1 LEISEETTMDA
12 NTGKQKKHLGSCHCG
27 EVRFEVVVDASS
39 GSKCNCTIC
48 TKVSPTG
55 GIVKPDAFTLLTDEA
70 KLSTYE
76 WASRMSKR
84 FFCKSCGVHCFGRGH
99 LAELGGDFV
108 SVNFNCLDDVDLR
121 DVSLVYWDGR
131 HNNWQAG
138 PRKEP
143 WPLA

>member
-1 LEISEETTMDA
+1 LEISQETTMDA

-27 EVRFEVVVDASS
+27 DVRFEVVVDASS

-48 TKVSPTG
+48 TKISPTG
-55 GIVKPDAFTLLTDEA
+55 GIVKPDAFTLLTDET

-108 SVNFNCLDDVDLR
+108 SVNFNCLDDIDLR
-121 DVSLVYWDGR
+121 DVNLVHWDGR

-138 PRKEP
+138 PRNEP
-143 WPLA
+143 WALA